1 MAAITESESE
11 MSAAEKPPAKI
22 KHGYDAKGARRP
34 ADSRLRREINA
45 RLKSHP
51 DLDGRGIDVRVRQG
65 EVVLLGSVSDA
76 ELKRLAETIA
86 GGIEGVQ
93 GICNKLVAR
102 FDGVL
107 LE

>member
-1 MAAITESESE
+1 MAKLPESLCE
-11 MSAAEKPPAKI
+11 MSAAGEPKAKV
-22 KHGYDAKGARRP
+22 KHRHDTKRARRL
-34 ADSRLRREINA
+34 ADSRLKIEINA

-51 DLDGRGIDVRVRQG
+51 DLDARGIDVRVHQG
-65 EVVLLGSVSDA
+65 EVVLLGSVSDT

-102 FDGVL
+102 FDGAL
-107 LE
+107 FG